1 MLFLFLKCDLS
12 PNSKGFFLYHRELIG
27 VHPKEECGMMQQMG
41 LEEFLNDPEKVIRE
55 AAANGKFT
63 AVKVDRCKAVIIS
76 EEEWKIMC
84 EGLQL
89 LINGKIK

>member
-1 MLFLFLKCDLS
+1 
-12 PNSKGFFLYHRELIG
+12 
-27 VHPKEECGMMQQMG
+27 MMQQMG

>member
-1 MLFLFLKCDLS
+1 
-12 PNSKGFFLYHRELIG
+12 
-27 VHPKEECGMMQQMG
+27 MMQQMG

-63 AVKVDRCKAVIIS
+63 AVKVDGCKAVIIS

-84 EGLQL
+84 EGLQM
-89 LINGKIK
+89 LINGKTK